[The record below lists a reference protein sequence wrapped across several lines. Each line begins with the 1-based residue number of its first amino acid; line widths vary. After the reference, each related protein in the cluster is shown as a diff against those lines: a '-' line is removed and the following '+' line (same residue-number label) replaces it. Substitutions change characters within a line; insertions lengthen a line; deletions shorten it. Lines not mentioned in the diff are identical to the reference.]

1 MSKQPIRRGRARR
14 EPYRSFVMTD
24 LSSPPLDAVH
34 AVAPGAEPHA
44 AKLRHAGFAWPTPPF
59 AGYPAAAE
67 QTQPEACVIAGLNG
81 KIIHGRLIHFVPDER
96 AATVQM
102 PPARTTITLQ
112 FAQFRTLA
120 LAQPL
125 TPVAPSVDDPH
136 AEVLA
141 HRPTSR
147 FRIVMRN
154 DELFEG
160 ETIGHVETD
169 YGLFLFTPLDDA
181 GRVTR
186 LFVPG
191 ESIASREIGPRL
203 GQMLIEARAATTA
216 QVEEAAELQKQMRR
230 RKLGDMLVTQNVVT
244 AAQLMAA
251 IDQQSKMP
259 MMRIGEALIAL
270 KLITA
275 KQLEDALAQQQNDR
289 SVPIG
294 ELLIRLGWV
303 SRQDLQTTLAR
314 KMGYPLVD
322 AANFPVEPEA
332 LKKLPPATAQ
342 RINVLP
348 LLLRDT
354 TLVCA
359 MEDPTRRAV
368 LEELEFASRCKIV
381 PVLARPS
388 DIKAA
393 LPQLYK
399 AIGVELS
406 LAINEEGSVDFDAP
420 DAGKLLQNLERE
432 TAEKTSADGP
442 DRQIEQSDNS
452 LVRLI
457 HTMIIEAHQ
466 QGVSDIHIET
476 HPGKEKLKIRFRKD
490 GVLKPYLELPHT
502 YRNAMLG
509 RIKIMCDL
517 DISERR
523 KPQDGKINFAK
534 FAAGHKLELRVA
546 TIPTNNGLEDVVMR
560 LLASA
565 RPVPVDKL
573 GLAPR
578 NLQRL
583 KTAMERPYG
592 MVLCVGPTG
601 SGKTTT
607 LHSALSHINV
617 PERKIWT
624 AEDPVEITQPGLRQV
639 QVNPKIDWTFAKAL
653 RAFLRADPDV
663 IMVGEIRDAETAQ
676 IAVEASL
683 TGHLV
688 LSTLHTNSAPET
700 VTRLLDMGMDPFNFA
715 DSLLLVLAQR
725 LVRRLCAECKTHR
738 PMSDD
743 EQDELLDDHL
753 AVLRHTDG
761 IDPEAQRNSLRLD
774 WLGRFGRDGRLTH
787 YQALG
792 CPACGHSGFRGRLGL
807 HELMTITRPLR
818 RLIQTGSR
826 AEELQALALTE
837 GMFTLRQDGLEKVLM
852 GLTTIDE
859 VRSTSNA

>member
-1 MSKQPIRRGRARR
+1 
-14 EPYRSFVMTD
+14 MTD
-24 LSSPPLDAVH
+24 LSLPPLTFTHSAAAGGDA
-34 AVAPGAEPHA
+34 ASGDA
-44 AKLRHAGFAWPTPPF
+44 AGGKLRHTGFAWPTPPF
-59 AGYPAAAE
+59 AGYPAATE
-67 QTQPEACVIAGLNG
+67 QTQPQACVIAGVNG
-81 KIIHGRLIHFVPDER
+81 KLVRGRLIQFVPDE
-96 AATVQM
+96 AAANVQM
-102 PPARTTITLQ
+102 PPARTTITLH
-112 FAQFRTLA
+112 FSQFRTLA
-120 LAQPL
+120 LVEPL
-125 TPVAPSVDDPH
+125 MPTAPAKGDPH
-136 AEVLA
+136 ADVLA
-141 HRPTSR
+141 NRPRSH
-147 FRIVMRN
+147 FRIVLKN

-160 ETIGHVETD
+160 DTIGHVETD
-169 YGLFLFTPLDDA
+169 YGLFLFPPRDDT

-186 LFVPG
+186 IFVPS
-191 ESIASREIGPRL
+191 ESIVSRELGPRVGEL
-203 GQMLIEARAATTA
+203 LLEAKAATSK
-216 QVEEAAELQKQMRR
+216 QIEEAAELQAQMRKQ
-230 RKLGDMLVTQNVVT
+230 KLGDILVTQNIV
-244 AAQLMAA
+244 AADKLMVA

-270 KLITA
+270 KLINA
-275 KQLEDALAQQQNDR
+275 KQLDDALEQQKSDR

-294 ELLIRLGWV
+294 ELLVRLGWV
-303 SRQDLQTTLAR
+303 SRQDLQTALAR

-322 AANFPVEPEA
+322 ASSFPVEPEA

-359 MEDPTRRAV
+359 MEDPTKRDV

-381 PVLARPS
+381 PVLARGT
-388 DIKAA
+388 DIAIA
-393 LPQLYK
+393 LPTAYK
-399 AIGVELS
+399 KVGLEVMGGLPDVAME
-406 LAINEEGSVDFDAP
+406 FDAP
-420 DAGKLLQNLERE
+420 DAGKLLESLERE
-432 TAEKTSADGP
+432 GAEKTGFETSDKP
-442 DRQIEQSDNS
+442 IEQSDNS
-452 LVRLI
+452 LVKLI

-490 GVLKPYLELPHT
+490 GVMKPYLELPHT
-502 YRNAMLG
+502 YRNAMIG

-565 RPVPVDKL
+565 KPVPVDKL
-573 GLAPR
+573 GLSAR
-578 NLQRL
+578 NLERL
-583 KTAMERPYG
+583 KVAMERPYG

-639 QVNPKIDWTFAKAL
+639 QVNPKIEWTFAKAL

-663 IMVGEIRDAETAQ
+663 IMVGEIRDSETAQ

-725 LVRRLCAECKTHR
+725 LVRRLCGECKIGR
-738 PMSDD
+738 PMTDD
-743 EQDELLDDHL
+743 EQNELLEDHI
-753 AVLRHTDG
+753 AVLHDGDRHEQR
-761 IDPEAQRNSLRLD
+761 EALRLD
-774 WLGRFGRDGRLTH
+774 WLGRYGREGRLTH
-787 YQALG
+787 YHAPG
-792 CPACGHSGFRGRLGL
+792 CPACGNSGFRGRLGL
-807 HELMTITRPLR
+807 HELMSVTRPLR

-826 AEELQALALTE
+826 AEELQALALSE
-837 GMFTLRQDGLEKVLM
+837 GMYTLRQDGIEKVLM
-852 GLTTIDE
+852 GLTTVDE

>member
-1 MSKQPIRRGRARR
+1 
-14 EPYRSFVMTD
+14 MTD
-24 LSSPPLDAVH
+24 LSSPPLSPLSFMQN
-34 AVAPGAEPHA
+34 VAAGDEPQG
-44 AKLRHAGFAWPTPPF
+44 AKLRHTGYAWPTPPF

-81 KIIHGRLIHFVPDER
+81 KLIHGRLIQFVPDE
-96 AATVQM
+96 AAANVQV
-102 PPARTTITLQ
+102 PPARTTMTLQ
-112 FAQFRTLA
+112 FGQFRTLA
-120 LAQPL
+120 LVEPL
-125 TPVAPSVDDPH
+125 VPEPPAAGDPH
-136 AEVLA
+136 AEVLG
-141 HRPTSR
+141 HRPRSR
-147 FRIVMRN
+147 FRIGLKN

-169 YGLFLFTPLDDA
+169 FGLFLFPPLDEH

-186 LFVPG
+186 IFVPA

-203 GQMLIEARAATTA
+203 GEMLLEAKAATPR
-216 QVEEAAELQKQMRR
+216 QIEEAAELQSQMRS
-230 RKLGDMLVTQNVVT
+230 RKLGDMLVTQNIVS
-244 AAQLMAA
+244 ADQLMGA
-251 IDQQSKMP
+251 IEQQSKMP
-259 MMRIGEALIAL
+259 MMRIGEALTAL

-275 KQLEDALAQQQNDR
+275 KQLDDALAQQKNDR

-303 SRQDLQTTLAR
+303 SRQDLQTALAR
-314 KMGYPLVD
+314 KMGYPVVD
-322 AANFPVEPEA
+322 ATSFPVEPDA

-359 MEDPTRRAV
+359 MEDPTKRAV

-381 PVLARPS
+381 PVLARVAE
-388 DIKAA
+388 ITTA
-393 LPQLYK
+393 LPLAYK
-399 AIGVELS
+399 KIGLEVMGGITEAPAFEL
-406 LAINEEGSVDFDAP
+406 DA
-420 DAGKLLQNLERE
+420 DSGKLLESLERE
-432 TAEKTSADGP
+432 TAEKVGIETSDKP
-442 DRQIEQSDNS
+442 IEQSDNS

-490 GVLKPYLELPHT
+490 GVLKAYLELPHT
-502 YRNAMLG
+502 YRNAMIG

-573 GLAPR
+573 GLSAR
-578 NLQRL
+578 NIERL

-639 QVNPKIDWTFAKAL
+639 QVNPKIEWTFAKAL

-725 LVRRLCAECKTHR
+725 LVRRLCAECKIAR
-738 PMSDD
+738 PMTDD
-743 EQDELLDDHL
+743 EQNELLDDHI
-753 AVLRHTDG
+753 AVLHGGDRD
-761 IDPEAQRNSLRLD
+761 EQRVSLRLD
-774 WLGRFGRDGRLTH
+774 WLARYGREGRLTH
-787 YQALG
+787 YHAPG
-792 CPACGHSGFRGRLGL
+792 CPACGGSGFRGRLGL
-807 HELMTITRPLR
+807 HELMTVTRPLR

-826 AEELQALALTE
+826 AEELQALALDE
-837 GMFTLRQDGLEKVLM
+837 GMYTLRQDGIEKVLQ
-852 GLTTIDE
+852 GLTTVDE